1 MVHVACRAATSR
13 AQRLN
18 ARTRKSA
25 RIARQSLSYR
35 LAYVVSAAILEVRE
49 LVKQYPATI
58 AVAGVSFSVPEGVC
72 FGLLGP
78 NGAGKTTTIEIM
90 EGILPPTAGE
100 VRYRGEPLGNRF
112 REEAGILFQ
121 KTALQD
127 FLTVRQ
133 CLALFRGLYA
143 TGLDVDEVIR
153 LCALEKLAGR
163 DSRKLSG
170 GQQQRLLLAIAI
182 VNDPAVLFLDEPT
195 TGLDPQARRNF
206 WELVQSIKARRKTI
220 ILTTHY
226 MEEAELLC
234 DEIVIMDRGRIIAQG
249 APRRLLHEHFAE
261 VLLELP
267 RQEFPPAARALPLN
281 IIDASDRVEISTHD
295 LEATL
300 RTLLEA
306 KVPLTNLRIRPANLE
321 DLFLE
326 LTGTELRP

>member
-18 ARTRKSA
+18 ARTQKSA

-35 LAYVVSAAILEVRE
+35 LAHAVSAAILEVRE
-49 LVKQYPATI
+49 LVKQYPATM

-100 VRYRGEPLGNRF
+100 VRYRGEPLGSRF

-133 CLALFRGLYA
+133 CIALFRGLY
-143 TGLDVDEVIR
+143 TSGLEVDEVIR

-163 DSRKLSG
+163 DARKLSG
-170 GQQQRLLLAIAI
+170 GQQQRLLLAIAL

-206 WELVQSIKARRKTI
+206 WELMQSIKARRKTI

-234 DEIVIMDRGRIIAQG
+234 DEVVIMDRGRIIAQG
-249 APRRLLHEHFAE
+249 PPRRLLHEHFAE

-267 RQEFPPAARALPLN
+267 RQEFPAAARALPLN